1 MRRTTWRIASPVLF
15 YLLNAPQEITA
26 GSVGG
31 TTMLSEDLALDISF
45 GGDADQAAN
54 VVFQYTRAGDV
65 TPVDGV
71 VHGFPESFA
80 LVGPRVVEGLEEEF
94 ELGMLSQ
101 AARQRRVRY
110 CERCSC
116 PE

>member
-1 MRRTTWRIASPVLF
+1 MRRTPGRIASPFMF
-15 YLLNAPQEITA
+15 YLLNVAQEVTA

-45 GGDADQAAN
+45 AGDADQAAN

-71 VHGFPESFA
+71 VHVIPEPATMMLLAASGL
-80 LVGPRVVEGLEEEF
+80 LVLPR
-94 ELGMLSQ
+94 
-101 AARQRRVRY
+101 RRP
-110 CERCSC
+110 CA
-116 PE
+116 